1 MVRERAVPRLPETR
15 FTSSPEAFSPP
26 WPSDCRARGRPV
38 LRRQGLDVRSLRRD
52 AARLGRHAA
61 SLDHPGRSGL
71 DAVPHAEPAAHAAP
85 GGGDA
90 NPPNPG
96 DRGDRGG
103 RRARRVAPNLP
114 AGRRRRGHRRGHR
127 IGLSARPREPDRG
140 GTRAPCLRPA
150 VASRPGAP
158 GARLSRGWLRHR
170 LLQRFGGRPRR
181 KLARAAMG
189 RRCRPRAAPSPE
201 DARRPSVRGRGRV
214 RDAGVGRSSV
224 RAINRGRARDAGLAR
239 HGRRVAR
246 RRSPTR
252 AEAEP
257 RIVSSAAPRG
267 SNRLEVAEEEV
278 AVLLV
283 FNRRADVP
291 CEGQVCS
298 EVSLPPRDRIGAG
311 ESLVGEGE
319 REVLDPVFFA
329 RGKGSHRMV
338 CRRLGPTE
346 DRIDV
351 GDLPVADRSIHRRS
365 DLAPVKAGRMRGV
378 DHALVFGERA
388 RLLEEAPDLVEQT
401 YGHLAMPLPL
411 CRRGFACHGSS
422 LRRIRILR
430 QRLGVGLGRFELP
443 SQAPKARRIDQATP
457 QPQMRGRTGT
467 RDKYVVAYAS
477 RGLFIEENASRAA
490 NRTASS
496 LDLRG
501 RHPVRLSRSSAS
513 CIVRTSPAHPRP
525 PPAAPVHASTTP
537 GRPTSAQ
544 IASARARTVIAS
556 SLPTLYTENGPDAP
570 GWPAS
575 IPVTT
580 SSTWTYD
587 FAAPGSDPR
596 ISSRFGFRTSLRTKS
611 TTTPWPLLPPT
622 TLARRKTNAW
632 TPNVCAY
639 ADRSASPAS
648 FDAPYTE
655 IGSRGL

>member
-1 MVRERAVPRLPETR
+1 
-15 FTSSPEAFSPP
+15 
-26 WPSDCRARGRPV
+26 
-38 LRRQGLDVRSLRRD
+38 
-52 AARLGRHAA
+52 
-61 SLDHPGRSGL
+61 
-71 DAVPHAEPAAHAAP
+71 
-85 GGGDA
+85 
-90 NPPNPG
+90 
-96 DRGDRGG
+96 
-103 RRARRVAPNLP
+103 
-114 AGRRRRGHRRGHR
+114 
-127 IGLSARPREPDRG
+127 
-140 GTRAPCLRPA
+140 
-150 VASRPGAP
+150 
-158 GARLSRGWLRHR
+158 
-170 LLQRFGGRPRR
+170 
-181 KLARAAMG
+181 MG
-189 RRCRPRAAPSPE
+189 RRGRPRAAPSPE

-224 RAINRGRARDAGLAR
+224 RAINRGRARNAGLAR
-239 HGRRVAR
+239 HGRRMAR

-267 SNRLEVAEEEV
+267 SNRLEIAEEEV
-278 AVLLV
+278 A
-283 FNRRADVP
+283 
-291 CEGQVCS
+291 
-298 EVSLPPRDRIGAG
+298 LPPRDRVGAG
-311 ESLVGEGE
+311 EGLVGEGE
-319 REVLDPVFFA
+319 REVLDPVLLA
-329 RGKGSHRMV
+329 RREGSDRMV

-378 DHALVFGERA
+378 DHALVFGGRA

-430 QRLGVGLGRFELP
+430 QRLGVRLGRFELP

-525 PPAAPVHASTTP
+525 PPAPPVHAYSTRR
-537 GRPTSAQ
+537 RPSSAQ

-556 SLPTLYTENGPDAP
+556 SLPMLYAENGPDAP
-570 GWPAS
+570 
-575 IPVTT
+575 
-580 SSTWTYD
+580 
-587 FAAPGSDPR
+587 R
-596 ISSRFGFRTSLRTKS
+596 
-611 TTTPWPLLPPT
+611 
-622 TLARRKTNAW
+622 
-632 TPNVCAY
+632 
-639 ADRSASPAS
+639 
-648 FDAPYTE
+648 
-655 IGSRGL
+655 